1 MLEVAEVI
9 YASPLPNYGALIG
22 ILIIIG
28 LYLHNWHPPI
38 KPQYIA
44 TFMLIG
50 GLGLGYFL
58 VGKAWLGFIF
68 AGIVFYKDE
77 FARDARMVAKSYEG
91 FTKAFKKKK

>member
-1 MLEVAEVI
+1 MLELVELF
-9 YASPLPNYGALIG
+9 YATPLPNYATIVG
-22 ILIIIG
+22 ILIIVS

-44 TFMLIG
+44 TVVLIG
-50 GLGLGYFL
+50 GTILGYLLANNPYF
-58 VGKAWLGFIF
+58 GFIF

-91 FTKAFKKKK
+91 ATKAFKKKK

>member
-1 MLEVAEVI
+1 MLEIAEVI
-9 YASPLPNYGALIG
+9 YASQFPNYGALIG

-44 TFMLIG
+44 TFMLLS
-50 GLGLGYFL
+50 GLGLGLLL
-58 VGKAWLGFIF
+58 VGKPCLGFIF

-77 FARDARMVAKSYEG
+77 FARDAKLVAKSYEG
-91 FTKAFKKKK
+91 ATKAFKKKK